1 MRSWTE
7 KTIYHVAQLYLQSL
21 SLCLPVLLPQF
32 LKIVA
37 MRTVVQTS
45 LINSGVTQH
54 MRSVSWLVCQ
64 TKGEAQIERI
74 MRDFNT
80 SVGSSTAGES

>member
-1 MRSWTE
+1 
-7 KTIYHVAQLYLQSL
+7 
-21 SLCLPVLLPQF
+21 
-32 LKIVA
+32 

-64 TKGEAQIERI
+64 TKGEAQRERI

-80 SVGSSTAGES
+80 PVGSSTAGES

>member
-1 MRSWTE
+1 
-7 KTIYHVAQLYLQSL
+7 
-21 SLCLPVLLPQF
+21 
-32 LKIVA
+32 

-64 TKGEAQIERI
+64 TKGEAQRERI